1 MARIRDDT
9 TAERPSRV
17 REVSEVPSPPVVP
30 SHAVEA
36 VSLQVV
42 EVVSFHV
49 VSSRP
54 LARANCAALQRAH
67 EREPDSQGNGEQQ
80 YE

>member
-1 MARIRDDT
+1 
-9 TAERPSRV
+9 
-17 REVSEVPSPPVVP
+17 VSQVPPPPVVR
-30 SHAVEA
+30 SDVVEA

-42 EVVSFHV
+42 EMVGSHV

>member
-1 MARIRDDT
+1 
-9 TAERPSRV
+9 V
-17 REVSEVPSPPVVP
+17 
-30 SHAVEA
+30 VEA

-42 EVVSFHV
+42 KMPSFHV
-49 VSSRP
+49 VGSGP
-54 LARANCAALQRAH
+54 LAGAGCAALQRAH

>member
-1 MARIRDDT
+1 
-9 TAERPSRV
+9 
-17 REVSEVPSPPVVP
+17 
-30 SHAVEA
+30 VEA